1 MVVILHEADRQAPHI
16 RVVLAVVRHSLL
28 LQLSGPWLERQRITT
43 SCDFKELRDR
53 RRVRIRRRRWRWCWR
68 GTAASTAATK
78 NNFPDAGEIGLT
90 VRRPR
95 CGGRQVGLAISQPR
109 YVGRR
114 VFGPLCGNSR
124 GHDRDQDTEDNLADH
139 RSHS

>member
-16 RVVLAVVRHSLL
+16 RVVLAVVRHTLL

-53 RRVRIRRRRWRWCWR
+53 RRVRIRRRRWCWR
-68 GTAASTAATK
+68 GTAASTAAATK
-78 NNFPDAGEIGLT
+78 NDFPDAGEIGLT

-95 CGGRQVGLAISQPR
+95 CGRRQIGL
-109 YVGRR
+109 
-114 VFGPLCGNSR
+114 
-124 GHDRDQDTEDNLADH
+124 
-139 RSHS
+139 